1 MAKFSPT
8 LNLVISGL
16 LFTNVSS
23 VRKLSGEFE
32 LEALQGCHMI
42 PDCLPD
48 ILCTV
53 IEIRCLIYSLASC
66 TAIWETDRH
75 QNVMLK
81 RHIDRHNSFR

>member
-1 MAKFSPT
+1 MANFSPT

-23 VRKLSGEFE
+23 VRKLSGEVE
-32 LEALQGCHMI
+32 LEALQGCHII

-53 IEIRCLIYSLASC
+53 IE
-66 TAIWETDRH
+66 T
-75 QNVMLK
+75 
-81 RHIDRHNSFR
+81 